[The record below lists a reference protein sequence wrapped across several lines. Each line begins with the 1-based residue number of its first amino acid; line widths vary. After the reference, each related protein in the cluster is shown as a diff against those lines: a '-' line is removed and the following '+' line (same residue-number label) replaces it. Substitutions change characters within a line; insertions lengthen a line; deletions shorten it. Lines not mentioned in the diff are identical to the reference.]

1 MALRRNHEN
10 LSTVGSLFLVERL
23 FVILYWVRKWLQW
36 HHVLSLFISICEWF
50 LIVYLYITLI
60 TIFLIDCC
68 VQLRIRWTEFGK
80 VARPT
85 RKTGKLLC
93 RLSLCESPVSVS
105 YSYLFRKM
113 PTVSFRGNHNP
124 VHYKLWSCVLLF
136 LFVEGNLEYWSIFM
150 SRLSLCSIEFSTI
163 LCFTW
168 LMPKSTQ
175 SIDCAALPLWS
186 DQDLCFVDGRVLLCK
201 QLFVSNIHFY
211 STRFTSR
218 EGWLHENTCAQKW

>member
-10 LSTVGSLFLVERL
+10 ISTVGSLFLVERL

-36 HHVLSLFISICEWF
+36 HHVLSLFIIICEWF

-60 TIFLIDCC
+60 TIALIDYC
-68 VQLRIRWTEFGK
+68 VQLRIRWIEFGK

-93 RLSLCESPVSVS
+93 RLSVCESLVSVS

-113 PTVSFRGNHNP
+113 PAVSFRGNHNP

-163 LCFTW
+163 LCFNW
-168 LMPKSTQ
+168 LIPKSTQ
-175 SIDCAALPLWS
+175 ALIVLFDRA
-186 DQDLCFVDGRVLLCK
+186 DQDPCFVDGRVLLCK
-201 QLFVSNIHFY
+201 QLFVSHIHFY
-211 STRFTSR
+211 ATGFNFW
-218 EGWLHENTCAQKW
+218 EGWFHENTCAQKW